1 MDPVS
6 DKPPVCVS
14 DLVIPYNDCLES
26 EFDDNRQPHGSDTS
40 ACVIDETINKSPIL
54 GRHFKPPDFPK
65 SFDPHPPKFDT
76 SLPYIPVYTH
86 LVTHDLTPI
95 ERPQTPP
102 FIKMLS
108 LGRVMES
115 KNLVKSP
122 VNSKAYE
129 SDDEDGK
136 TIHLS
141 GRSTKCF
148 NIKDTSSGIY

>member
-40 ACVIDETINKSPIL
+40 AC
-54 GRHFKPPDFPK
+54 
-65 SFDPHPPKFDT
+65 
-76 SLPYIPVYTH
+76 IPVYTH